1 VSARPGGPA
10 IRPQPRCRREGRS
23 LSRSV
28 FRAASGR
35 EGSDEIGI
43 RVAGH
48 GPQPEQG
55 RVRHL
60 GHLPAREGAEAQHGE
75 RGALSAPRTPT
86 GSMRSC
92 GALSEL
98 CSAGTPS
105 RSSRFGGESK
115 NLTRPA
121 ERTGVRA
128 RSEHC
133 FGGPAGSAEA

>member
-75 RGALSAPRTPT
+75 RGALSAAKP
-86 GSMRSC
+86 
-92 GALSEL
+92 
-98 CSAGTPS
+98 
-105 RSSRFGGESK
+105 
-115 NLTRPA
+115 RPA
-121 ERTGVRA
+121 RCAHVGRSPSCVRPARLPGPVASAVRA
-128 RSEHC
+128 KI
-133 FGGPAGSAEA
+133 